1 MPGNTIGRL
10 FRVTTFGESHGEA
23 LGGIIDGCPS
33 GLSLTEEDMQK
44 ALDKRRPGQGPTAT
58 ARRESDT
65 VHILSGVFEGRT
77 TGTPIA
83 FLVYNENQRSS
94 DYEALREVFRPGH
107 ADWGFLK
114 KFGLRDHR
122 GGGRSSAR
130 ETIGRVAAG
139 AVADRLLEEA
149 GIRVQA
155 ATVEFGGIPVRTVDM
170 QGAWERPFFSADPD
184 VIPLWEERVLRA
196 RKEKDTL
203 GGIVQVEAT
212 GVPAGLGEPVFYK
225 LDAALAGAL
234 MGVGAVKGVE
244 IGDGFAAA
252 RACGSQNNDSLLPG
266 GQFASNHAGG
276 ILGGISSG
284 QTIVARAAV
293 KPIPSIPREQQTVDV
308 HGTPTII
315 LVGGRHDL
323 SAIPRCVPVHRAMVS
338 LVLADML
345 LLQRRQIWKA

>member
-33 GLSLTEEDMQK
+33 GLPLTVEDMQK

-94 DYEALREVFRPGH
+94 DYDALREVFRPGH

-139 AVADRLLEEA
+139 AVADKVLEEA

-170 QGAWERPFFSADPD
+170 QGAWDRPFFSADPD
-184 VIPLWEERVLRA
+184 VIPLWEERVVQA
-196 RKEKDTL
+196 RKDRDTL

-225 LDAALAGAL
+225 LDAALASAL

-252 RACGSQNNDSLLPG
+252 RACGSQNNDPLLPG